1 MISFQRGGA
10 SRKFAVEALNHGFL
24 ESLTRRRL
32 SKHLDSG
39 GSSPEPDKESRKP
52 PNGERSI
59 GGTFT
64 NKKFLAPTS
73 LRDVRSVA
81 SCLGELVPTTEVKS
95 G

>member
-1 MISFQRGGA
+1 MVSFQRGGA
-10 SRKFAVEALNHGFL
+10 SRKFAIEVLNHGFL

-39 GSSPEPDKESRKP
+39 GSSPEPDKKESRKP
-52 PNGERSI
+52 TNGERSI

-73 LRDVRSVA
+73 LGG
-81 SCLGELVPTTEVKS
+81 C
-95 G
+95 